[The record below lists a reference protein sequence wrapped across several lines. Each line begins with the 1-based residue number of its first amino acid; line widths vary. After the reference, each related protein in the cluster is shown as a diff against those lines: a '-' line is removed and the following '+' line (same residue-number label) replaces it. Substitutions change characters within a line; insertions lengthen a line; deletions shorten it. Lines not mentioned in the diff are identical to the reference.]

1 MAPLPSLF
9 DLPATLRPGCRI
21 VPSLEL
27 DEDPLL
33 SAIDATLNRPI
44 HAAAPLAVELDGD
57 VDPDAVVATPSPLRR
72 RSNSAT
78 PALLAVTPTVKAAL
92 LAVTPT
98 VKAASP
104 APAPA
109 ALHPPVAGR
118 SVPRKPRRL
127 YGRYV
132 LRVVSPSGATLSETE
147 VVRSPLP
154 CLFSMEQARTLAAVR
169 TGGRTS
175 PNILWTS
182 RLRVCPS
189 FRASSG
195 TWDVVWPPAARAR
208 CAANH
213 GSRPAVHSAR
223 RLLDHTGALARGR
236 GQLHQRRGGL
246 QAGDADGCKGR
257 RPLSLLRVDGT
268 RH

>member
-9 DLPATLRPGCRI
+9 DLPATPRPGCGI

-27 DEDPLL
+27 DEDTLL

-44 HAAAPLAVELDGD
+44 HAIAPLAVELDGD

-78 PALLAVTPTVKAAL
+78 PALLAVTPTVKAAP
-92 LAVTPT
+92 A
-98 VKAASP
+98 

-109 ALHPPVAGR
+109 AVRPPVAGR

-154 CLFSMEQARTLAAVR
+154 CLFSMEQGRTLAAVR

-175 PNILWTS
+175 PNIL
-182 RLRVCPS
+182 
-189 FRASSG
+189 
-195 TWDVVWPPAARAR
+195 
-208 CAANH
+208 
-213 GSRPAVHSAR
+213 
-223 RLLDHTGALARGR
+223 
-236 GQLHQRRGGL
+236 
-246 QAGDADGCKGR
+246 
-257 RPLSLLRVDGT
+257 
-268 RH
+268 